1 MARPFFRLIT
11 LACCL
16 AASAFCPR
24 AFASELIID
33 RDALQALVA
42 ASLFKDQGR
51 WYLSKGTCYAY
62 LERPRVALAGGR
74 LVIDAHLASRLG
86 LKVGDSCMGTD
97 LASDVQLSGRFVG
110 AGSQIALNDIR
121 IDDVKDESTRQ
132 AIQVLHAA
140 GVSLPKT
147 VNIDLLPL
155 LKPAVVPGTA
165 IRVAV
170 TKLDIAGVT
179 TQADTVSVDFEM
191 KLNAR

>member
-1 MARPFFRLIT
+1 MTAAYFRLMT
-11 LACCL
+11 LACGL
-16 AASAFCPR
+16 AITAFCPR
-24 AFASELIID
+24 AFASELLID
-33 RDALQALVA
+33 RDAVQALVV

-74 LVIDAHLASRLG
+74 LVINAHLASRLG
-86 LKVGDSCMGTD
+86 LKVGDACMGTD

-121 IDDVKDESTRQ
+121 IDDVKDDSTRQ
-132 AIQVLHAA
+132 ALQVLQSA

-147 VNIDLLPL
+147 VDIDLLPL
-155 LKPAVVPGTA
+155 LKPALVPGTA
-165 IRVAV
+165 IRVSVA
-170 TKLDIAGVT
+170 KLDIAGVT
-179 TQADTVSVDFEM
+179 TQADRVTVDFDM

>member
-1 MARPFFRLIT
+1 MGRR
-11 LACCL
+11 
-16 AASAFCPR
+16 
-24 AFASELIID
+24 
-33 RDALQALVA
+33 ALVVG
-42 ASLFKDQGR
+42 SG
-51 WYLSKGTCYAY
+51 
-62 LERPRVALAGGR
+62 AGGS
-74 LVIDAHLASRLG
+74 VAAMVLAKAG
-86 LKVGDSCMGTD
+86 WDVTIFEKGPNYFTD

-121 IDDVKDESTRQ
+121 IDDVKDDSTRQ
-132 AIQVLHAA
+132 AIQVLRAA